1 MRYKVMQAQVTEHGH
16 WLTQNALA
24 FEVRMTSKKSD
35 SQWRKNHVIMAIANS
50 VEEAIAMCKLQYPD
64 DPIIDQV
71 VLRNRCM
78 DLILCGSIV
87 EGQP

>member
-1 MRYKVMQAQVTEHGH
+1 MHKVIQANVTEHGH
-16 WLTQNALA
+16 WLSQNAFA
-24 FEVRMTSKKSD
+24 FEVRMTSKKPD
-35 SQWRKNHVIMAIANS
+35 SQWRKTHVIMAIANN
-50 VEEAIAMCKLQYPD
+50 VEDAIAMCKQQYPD

-87 EGQP
+87 EK